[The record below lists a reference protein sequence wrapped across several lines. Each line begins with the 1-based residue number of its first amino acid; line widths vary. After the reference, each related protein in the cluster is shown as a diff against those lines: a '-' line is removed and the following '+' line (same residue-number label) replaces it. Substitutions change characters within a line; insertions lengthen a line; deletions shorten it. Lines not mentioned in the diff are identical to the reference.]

1 MIPVKL
7 QLHNFLSYKEPKP
20 LDLQSF
26 NLAVLSGNNGVGKSS
41 ILEAITWAVWG
52 QTRATSD
59 DELIHQGEQGMW
71 VEFIFEHEGGLYR
84 IVRKREFKK
93 NTGQSFLEL
102 QTKTNKKLL
111 LDDVGW
117 QSIAEA
123 TLKATNEKIIRILK
137 IPYEIFVNSS
147 YLRQGHADEFTIKTP
162 AERKEI
168 LSEVLDLNFYEELSQ
183 KARQKGRSS
192 EEKIKMLTFQ
202 IEDLQEQVVRKGEVE
217 KQLGLASER
226 FDQLSKKH
234 QGLKETIRSLEKL
247 SREYEIISER
257 LENLRNQ
264 FDRLRTEAKNLDADK
279 EKIIAGKN
287 SISEQLK
294 NKAKILKSFAM
305 LEVLEKQNDEANL
318 KFRKL
323 AEILQELRGLEN
335 LKAKLNED
343 VTRIKKI
350 AVCPMC
356 RRPMKKQEASEIVV
370 HLEKEFNQKYNP
382 RLKKLHH
389 EIKKLNYDESFHT
402 KAQKKLEEL
411 AASREQKQILDLAEN
426 NLKNAQ
432 VNLKNIQERLAKIKN
447 EAEKISR
454 EGKNLKT
461 KQLNLEKVS
470 VRWQEKK
477 AEEEQIA
484 NQVLELQNLLGGLRQ
499 ELIQIQAQE
508 QELKSFQKE
517 SLDFQ
522 KEIANY
528 EELASA
534 FGKKGIQAMIIE
546 TALSSIEEGANGL
559 LGKITDGRM
568 SLKFITQ
575 KAKKAPADEDELIE
589 TLEIKIADEL
599 GERDY
604 EMYSGGEAFR
614 INFAIRIALSKL
626 LAARAGTHLKFLAID
641 ESFGMLDSAGRDDLV
656 AAINSIAGEFEKI
669 LVITH
674 LQELKD
680 LFPTK
685 IEVTKNENG
694 SQIELIS

>member
-7 QLHNFLSYKEPKP
+7 QLHNFLSYKEPQP
-20 LDLQSF
+20 LDFQSF

-41 ILEAITWAVWG
+41 ILEAMTWAIWG
-52 QTRATSD
+52 QTRAASD
-59 DELIHQGEQGMW
+59 DELIHQGEHGMW

-84 IVRKREFKK
+84 IVRKRELKK
-93 NTGQSFLEL
+93 SAGQSFLEL
-102 QTKTNKKLL
+102 QTKTQKKLL

-117 QSIAEA
+117 QSIAEV

-162 AERKEI
+162 SERKEI
-168 LSEVLDLNFYEELSQ
+168 LSEILDLNLYEELSQ
-183 KARQKGRSS
+183 KARQKARSS

-202 IEDLQEQVVRKGEVE
+202 MEDLQAEVSRKGVVE
-217 KQLGLASER
+217 KQLSLASEQ
-226 FDQLSKKH
+226 FSQLSKKH
-234 QGLKETIRSLEKL
+234 QKLKETIRGLEKQ
-247 SREYEIISER
+247 SREHEVINER
-257 LENLRNQ
+257 LGNLRNQ
-264 FDRLRTEAKNLDADK
+264 FGRLRTEAENLNE
-279 EKIIAGKN
+279 EKAKILAEKKSIA
-287 SISEQLK
+287 EQLK
-294 NKAKILKSFAM
+294 NKEKILKNFAA
-305 LEVLEKQNDEANL
+305 LEVLEKQNNQANL
-318 KFRKL
+318 KFREQAK
-323 AEILQELRGLEN
+323 ILQELRVLEN
-335 LKAKLNED
+335 LKEKLNED
-343 VTRIKKI
+343 VSRIEKI
-350 AVCPMC
+350 ALCPMC
-356 RRPMKKQEASEIVV
+356 RRPMKKKEASVIVA
-370 HLEKEFNQKYNP
+370 HLEKEFAQKYSP
-382 RLKKLHH
+382 RLKKLQLLL
-389 EIKKLNYDESFHT
+389 KKINYNESLHT
-402 KAQKKLEEL
+402 KIQKQLEDL
-411 AASREQKQILDLAEN
+411 STSREQKQILDLAEN

-432 VNLKNIQERLAKIKN
+432 TNLKNIQERLEQIKK

-454 EGKNLKT
+454 DGKKLKA
-461 KQLNLEKVS
+461 KQSKLEKAS
-470 VRWQEKK
+470 VQWQEKK
-477 AEEEQIA
+477 VEEEQIN
-484 NQVLELQNLLGGLRQ
+484 NQVLELQNFLGGLKQ
-499 ELIQIQAQE
+499 ELIQIQSQE
-508 QELKSFQKE
+508 KELKSLQKE
-517 SLDFQ
+517 IRDFQ

-528 EELASA
+528 EELALA

-575 KAKKAPADEDELIE
+575 KERKAAQSEEDLIE

-626 LAARAGTHLKFLAID
+626 LAARAGTHLKFLVID
-641 ESFGMLDSAGRDDLV
+641 EGFGMLDSAGRDDLV

-685 IEVTKNENG
+685 IEVTKDENG